1 MTRDKDVRIELD
13 VVFIDVN
20 FSANCKEGFSLHVSI
35 AIHSP
40 NFFACQFVS
49 PSTTSV
55 AGPSSSKVHTTSPF
69 SISFL
74 INKHNV
80 RRKSV

>member
-20 FSANCKEGFSLHVSI
+20 FSANCKEGFHVSI